1 MPLSQYVVLPSFGVL
16 ISTSITLEFRR
27 APNRDDPVPNSDPLN
42 DYLTVG
48 TSMTYF
54 LQALMLFRAALSVR
68 PPKPLVAHLL
78 SSCLFDFVQQDL
90 AAAPSNGGAS
100 KKEVKLWR
108 HLKKIFLKVKGIG
121 GKFLTS

>member
-42 DYLTVG
+42 DYLT
-48 TSMTYF
+48 
-54 LQALMLFRAALSVR
+54 R
-68 PPKPLVAHLL
+68 PTT
-78 SSCLFDFVQQDL
+78 QTDL